1 MAADAIPHITE
12 KLSRAVGENSGLNA
26 TVKFDLKGEGFVYI
40 DGKSAP
46 NKVTNEDKQAD
57 TTIAL
62 TSETALKLMK
72 GEMNATLAFM
82 QGKLTVSGDMGV
94 AMKLG
99 SLLQK
104 AGAS

>member
-1 MAADAIPHITE
+1 MADAIAHITE
-12 KLSRAVGENSGLNA
+12 KLRRAVGANSGLGA
-26 TVKFDLKGEGFVYI
+26 TVKFDLSGDGFVYI
-40 DGKSAP
+40 DGRSSP
-46 NKVTNEDKQAD
+46 NTVTNEDKQAD

-62 TSETALKLMK
+62 ASETALKLMK

-82 QGKLTVSGDMGV
+82 QGKLKVSGDMGV